1 VRSRGCAGDA
11 RVVVRRL
18 FALLVLV
25 AACTHPSADS
35 TPDGA
40 VRQWLDRME
49 ASSDDPHAIREA
61 YDLLGPKARATLE
74 ERAKRTSQLQGR
86 RFEPWQMLAAGRF
99 GMRFRP
105 KSMKALVAD
114 NHATVQIFGDEP
126 DSERASVPC
135 VFEGAAWRVEPELP
149 PMFTLP
155 PRE

>member
-1 VRSRGCAGDA
+1 MHPRI
-11 RVVVRRL
+11 
-18 FALLVLV
+18 ALLALV
-25 AACTHPSADS
+25 VACSHPSADA

-74 ERAKRTSQLQGR
+74 DRAKRTSQLQGH
-86 RFEPWQMLAAGRF
+86 RFEPWEMLAAGRF

-126 DSERASVPC
+126 DSERANVQC
-135 VFEGAAWRVEPELP
+135 VLEGAAWRVEPDLP
-149 PMFTLP
+149 AMFTLP
-155 PRE
+155 PREGG

>member
-1 VRSRGCAGDA
+1 MRIWV
-11 RVVVRRL
+11 
-18 FALLVLV
+18 LLLALV
-25 AACTHPSADS
+25 AACSHPSADA

-49 ASSDDPHAIREA
+49 ASADDPHAIREA

-86 RFEPWQMLAAGRF
+86 RFEPWQMLAAGHF

-105 KSMKALVAD
+105 KSMKALIAD

-126 DSERASVPC
+126 DSERANVQC
-135 VFEGAAWRVEPELP
+135 VLEGVTWRVEPDLP
-149 PMFTLP
+149 TMLTLP
-155 PRE
+155 PREGG

>member
-1 VRSRGCAGDA
+1 M
-11 RVVVRRL
+11 RRL
-18 FALLVLV
+18 LALLALV
-25 AACTHPSADS
+25 VACSHPSADA

-61 YDLLGPKARATLE
+61 YDLLGPKARATLV

-86 RFEPWQMLAAGRF
+86 RYEPWQMLAAGRF

-114 NHATVQIFGDEP
+114 NHATVQVFGDEP

-135 VFEGAAWRVEPELP
+135 VLEGAAWRVEPELP
-149 PMFTLP
+149 AMFTLP
-155 PRE
+155 PREGG

>member
-1 VRSRGCAGDA
+1 MSMHPRI
-11 RVVVRRL
+11 
-18 FALLVLV
+18 ALLALV
-25 AACTHPSADS
+25 VACSHPSADA

-74 ERAKRTSQLQGR
+74 DRAKRTSQLQGH
-86 RFEPWQMLAAGRF
+86 RFEPWEMLAAGRF

-126 DSERASVPC
+126 DSERANVQC
-135 VFEGAAWRVEPELP
+135 VLEGAAWRVEPDLP
-149 PMFTLP
+149 AMFTLP
-155 PRE
+155 PREGG

>member
-1 VRSRGCAGDA
+1 MTLRRRA
-11 RVVVRRL
+11 RL
-18 FALLVLV
+18 FACAAFVALV
-25 AACTHPSADS
+25 AGCSHPSVDA

-126 DSERASVPC
+126 DSERASVAC
-135 VFEGAAWRVEPELP
+135 VLEGAAWRVEPDLP
-149 PMFTLP
+149 TMFTLP
-155 PRE
+155 PREGG